1 MTLYEP
7 IEKPT
12 KQDLFDLARLLEAK
26 VSVSE
31 RPRSITI
38 TVPNQRQQEFS
49 ALKPAFDYV
58 SMIHRKGVE
67 YWPTVDTAAR
77 EAIARRD
84 RQRHPPGKFDNAG
97 RFYASER
104 CECCLSIKSPSRTHP
119 FLQMVHARTMTHV
132 AQVFDVALPHLR
144 ARVREIDLGTAPQVR
159 LS

>member
-26 VSVSE
+26 VSISE

-38 TVPNQRQQEFS
+38 SVPNQSQQEFS

-58 SMIHRKGVE
+58 LMIHRNGVD
-67 YWPTVDTAAR
+67 YWYTVDKAAR

-84 RQRHPPGKFDNAG
+84 RHRHPPGKFDNAG

-119 FLQMVHARTMTHV
+119 FLQMVHARTMIHV
-132 AQVFDVALPHLR
+132 AQVFDVELPHLR
-144 ARVREIDLGTAPQVR
+144 ARVREIDQGTEPKVA

>member
-1 MTLYEP
+1 MTLFEP

-12 KQDLFDLARLLEAK
+12 KGNLFDLARLLHAK
-26 VSVSE
+26 VGVSE

-38 TVPNQRQQEFS
+38 SVPNQQPQEFR

-58 SMIHRKGVE
+58 LMIHQNGID
-67 YWPTVDTAAR
+67 YWSNVDKAAR

-84 RQRHPPGKFDNAG
+84 RLRHPPGKFDNAG

-119 FLQMVHARTMTHV
+119 FLHMVHARTMIHV

-144 ARVREIDLGTAPQVR
+144 ARVREIDQGTVPQVA
-159 LS
+159 LP

>member
-7 IEKPT
+7 IENPT
-12 KQDLFDLARLLEAK
+12 KQDLFEIAKLLGAK

-38 TVPNQRQQEFS
+38 SVPDQPQQEFS

-58 SMIHRKGVE
+58 LMIHQHGVN
-67 YWPTVDTAAR
+67 YWSTVDSAAR

-104 CECCLSIKSPSRTHP
+104 CECCLSIRSPSRAHP
-119 FLQMVHARTMTHV
+119 FLQMVHARTMLHV
-132 AQVFDVALPHLR
+132 AQVFGVALPHLR
-144 ARVREIDLGTAPQVR
+144 LRVREIDHGTAPLVA